1 MIIFEDVHKSFGP
14 KKVLNGLNLRVS
26 QDEVLFILG
35 RSGTGKSVAL
45 KHLVG
50 LLRADSGRIS
60 IDGEAIE
67 KLNEQAFFRIRRKC
81 GLVFQLPALL
91 DSRTLFENLVLG
103 VRELSVKEKVAR
115 VRRALDDVKLTALS
129 EHLTTK
135 FPPQI
140 SYGEQ
145 KRMAIARSLVIDP
158 DYLLYDEPTTGL
170 DPITSR
176 SIHDLIRDIAKNRG
190 KTAIVVSHDMR
201 NALATADRLV
211 LLDAGQVVD
220 EGSPREIRS
229 SHLALTRE
237 FMEDLHDAT
246 PR

>member
-1 MIIFEDVHKSFGP
+1 MIVFENVHKSFGP
-14 KKVLNGLNLRVS
+14 KKVLNGLNLSVNK
-26 QDEVLFILG
+26 DEVLFILG

-50 LLRADSGRIS
+50 LLRADQGKIS

-67 KLNEQAFFRIRRKC
+67 KLDESAFFRIRRKC

-91 DSRTLFENLVLG
+91 DSRNLFENLVLG
-103 VRELSVKEKVAR
+103 VRHLTVKEKVAR
-115 VRRALDDVKLTALS
+115 VRRALEDVKLS
-129 EHLTTK
+129 ELVDQLTRK
-135 FPPQI
+135 YPPQI

-176 SIHDLIRDIAKNRG
+176 SIHSLIRDIAKTRG

-201 NALATADRLV
+201 NALITADRLV
-211 LLDAGQVVD
+211 LLDAGRVID
-220 EGSPREIRS
+220 EGKPQDIRRS
-229 SHLALTRE
+229 AVALTRE
-237 FMEDLHDAT
+237 FMEDVGDAT
-246 PR
+246 AR